1 VNSVS
6 DATPQEIRAYC
17 RAWSHRAADLQRAA
31 RVKGA
36 PPRAQQA
43 SPLASICDD
52 IETADHDTLSA
63 VVAGLAVCLIQ
74 RNNEFAGYGRD
85 YRVVWAWCAELLAGV
100 GVGAA
105 VTPGPEWTVG
115 RLFAATSHAVLAL
128 PVPDHVAG
136 VDRNTRALAK
146 EHAEVAAYLAF
157 PLLEQVLR
165 ASCHRHFG
173 EGGRVTRPF
182 DTPGQRSNRHYYIEG
197 GTCSSIGD
205 LLWLFRHHYA
215 PVATGADLDEI
226 DARLAA
232 VVPGGATD
240 FRVLHPWQHDTMDS
254 DMTLPVMGVVALNLS
269 IIVALAGREDDF
281 DEAAASVRRS
291 ADSGSGA
298 ARFYPPEA

>member
-1 VNSVS
+1 MS
-6 DATPQEIRAYC
+6 DATPQQIRAYC
-17 RAWSHRAADLQRAA
+17 SAWSQRAADLQRSA

-36 PPRAQQA
+36 APRAQQA

-52 IETADHDTLSA
+52 VETADHDTLAA

-74 RNNEFAGYGRD
+74 RNNEFAGYGHD

-100 GVGAA
+100 GVGDA
-105 VTPGPEWTVG
+105 VTSGPEWTVG
-115 RLFAATSHAVLAL
+115 RLFAATSSAVLAV
-128 PVPDHVAG
+128 PVPHHVAG
-136 VDRNTRALAK
+136 IAWNTRALAQ
-146 EHAEVAAYLAF
+146 EHAEIAAYLAF

-173 EGGRVTRPF
+173 RGGRVSKPF

-197 GTCSSIGD
+197 GSCSSIGD

-215 PVATGADLDEI
+215 SAEMGADLDAI
-226 DARLAA
+226 DARLAV

-254 DMTLPVMGVVALNLS
+254 DITLPVMAAVALNLA
-269 IIVALAGREDDF
+269 IVVALAGREDDF
-281 DEAAASVRRS
+281 EEATASVRLS
-291 ADSGSGA
+291 MESGA
-298 ARFYPPEA
+298 GGGRFYPLES